1 MVPPAFLGK
10 VDEDS
15 WSDEQREKAQEYYDY
30 RRYTFGSINYAYC
43 DTNCKFK
50 NLKVGDEF
58 DGEEIVAIDRKQNV
72 IVTHYDDYC
81 YFYFIKNPDAKP
93 SLYGNG
99 GMRYL
104 DL

>member
-1 MVPPAFLGK
+1 MNK
-10 VDEDS
+10 KDEET
-15 WSDEQREKAQEYYDY
+15 WTDEERAKAQEYYDY
-30 RRYTFGSINYAYC
+30 RRYTFGSISYAYC
-43 DTNCKFK
+43 NTSCKFK

-58 DGEEIVAIDRKQNV
+58 DEEEIVAIDPKQNV

-81 YFYFIKNPDAKP
+81 YFYFVKNPDAKP